1 MSDNRE
7 SMRGV
12 GYLTFKTRTA
22 QSALPVEN
30 VRITV
35 SGSGKGNTEPIVT
48 VLSDVNGN
56 TERIELPAP
65 PRMESMLPGFN
76 GEPFSRYDVRAEAD
90 GFYPSEFF
98 GAPVFEGV
106 TSVQTINLVP
116 LAEYTPEPFGT
127 RFYESAPDSFQRG
140 E

>member
-1 MSDNRE
+1 MSDSRE
-7 SMRGV
+7 NKSGT

-35 SGSGKGNTEPIVT
+35 SLSEAGNTAPIAT
-48 VLSDVNGN
+48 VISDRNGN

-65 PRMESMLPGFN
+65 PRMQSMSPGFAR
-76 GEPFSRYDVRAEAD
+76 EPFSRYNVRAEAD
-90 GFYPSEFF
+90 GFYTSEFF

-106 TSVQTINLVP
+106 TSVQTVNLIP

-127 RFYESAPDSFQRG
+127 RFYESAPDSFSGR
-140 E
+140 